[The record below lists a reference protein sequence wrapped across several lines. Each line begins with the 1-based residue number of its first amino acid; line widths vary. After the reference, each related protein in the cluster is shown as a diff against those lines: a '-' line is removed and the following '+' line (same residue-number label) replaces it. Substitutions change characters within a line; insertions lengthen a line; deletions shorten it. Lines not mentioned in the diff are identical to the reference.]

1 MVTKTASVL
10 EILRYV
16 KFIVSLKS
24 KDRLSV
30 VNNYSNKTKMMHLS
44 IKTCK

>member
-16 KFIVSLKS
+16 KFIVSVKP

-30 VNNYSNKTKMMHLS
+30 VNNYSNKTKKHAF
-44 IKTCK
+44 IN